1 MSEKL
6 NSAMEKRQHSIDMN
20 LFKDEELVQAYPA
33 LR

>member
-1 MSEKL
+1 MSEKI

-33 LR
+33 MR